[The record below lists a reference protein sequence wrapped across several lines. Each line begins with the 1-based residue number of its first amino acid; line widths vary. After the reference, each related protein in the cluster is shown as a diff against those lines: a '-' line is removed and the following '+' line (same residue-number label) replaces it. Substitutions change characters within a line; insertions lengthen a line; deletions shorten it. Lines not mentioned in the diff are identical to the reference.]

1 MGHGIFKG
9 SASILLQD
17 VPTARTMIRFSA
29 RDSVALERAYRLDR
43 DAIDMM
49 WWEEEG
55 YLLEEQML
63 LARGGSAA
71 TSPVKAEGLA
81 GAVAGMTAPST
92 TARAEQVAPAANVI
106 KAPDHAGPDNS
117 SAGGDTRGTP
127 PVSPLAG
134 PSGRSSAAERRQSQ
148 SWADFIGLPGRGSL
162 NQETEKP
169 EDIGTLVRGRRFEVD
184 LRSRL
189 MRPCYWPGRKHRIV
203 RGTWFLDKQGDFL
216 PLREI
221 VAERLET
228 AFVSR
233 VWDPS
238 KKMLTVQRDGRLA
251 ARVELGSFQGSVV
264 TFALFY
270 SGYDIYLVEDTSFAW
285 LKKKLSKSGGENRYA
300 LRRGYVE
307 PAADALQR
315 EADLEEE
322 KANEEADM
330 EPTPTALVLAVH
342 GIGQNV
348 SGANI
353 IQDAVELKQAIRKAE
368 EASLGAKKSAD
379 KNQPNHGSRKADPT
393 APKAPHAKDV
403 GGTDDPKRETPP
415 APKSRIEVLPVQ
427 WRKTLNLEIDGL
439 ASSLMPPGISSLR
452 HVLHSTA
459 VEVLFY
465 LTPVHRRAILDSVV
479 YSLNVVYS
487 KFMARNPEFDGHIS
501 LFAHSLGSVLC
512 WDVLCNQGGE
522 SVDPAGFG
530 LRGASSTIPP
540 PSLPPTGPPA
550 WAPISLDIGRLA
562 FDVDNFIVA
571 GSPLGCFLALRGV
584 NQATGLGLGTPA
596 SAALMHTNPANPG
609 SADGLPRCK
618 RMYNIYHPLDPVVYK
633 LEPLAYS
640 PDALAG
646 RKAALVELAGGGR
659 RLHIAA
665 EEFGDALVDNVSR
678 FGSSIAGYFS
688 SASGNKLV
696 RGDSSTTVTS
706 TTGVSPGEAA
716 DFTEGLGSGETGGV
730 GAGNKLEGPCESGA
744 GKGMGAGGDPREP
757 AGSNESNIS
766 RIVGHLPDLLG
777 RPTAADGRL
786 DFSLQ
791 EAYVQHEYVQ
801 ALSSHFSYWA
811 SADVGKFCYRVISGL
826 DPISGQLAT
835 GQNEKQRRGP

>member
-1 MGHGIFKG
+1 MGHGLFKG
-9 SASILLQD
+9 STATLLQD
-17 VPTARTMIRFSA
+17 VPTSRAMIRFSS

-63 LARGGSAA
+63 AARGGTAA

-81 GAVAGMTAPST
+81 SNVPETAAPST
-92 TARAEQVAPAANVI
+92 ADRVEQMAPAANPI
-106 KAPDHAGPDNS
+106 KMSHPANGLASGN
-117 SAGGDTRGTP
+117 TRGTP
-127 PVSPLAG
+127 PVSPLASS
-134 PSGRSSAAERRQSQ
+134 SGRSNAAERRRSQ
-148 SWADFIGLPGRGSL
+148 SWADFIGLPGRGTV
-162 NQETEKP
+162 NQEHEKS
-169 EDIGTLVRGRRFEVD
+169 EEIGTLVRGRRFEVD

-189 MRPCYWPGRKHRIV
+189 MRPCYWPGRMHRVV

-315 EADLEEE
+315 EADLQEE
-322 KANEEADM
+322 KTNEEADM

-348 SGANI
+348 SGADI
-353 IQDAVELKQAIRKAE
+353 IQDAVELKQAIRKVE
-368 EASLGAKKSAD
+368 EASPGGKKSAD
-379 KNQPNHGSRKADPT
+379 KNQPNPGSRKAG
-393 APKAPHAKDV
+393 APALNAPDTKAF
-403 GGTDDPKRETPP
+403 GGTHDPNSKRENPSV
-415 APKSRIEVLPVQ
+415 PKSRVEVLPVQ
-427 WRKTLNLEIDGL
+427 WRKTLNLDIDGL

-487 KFMARNPEFDGHIS
+487 KFMARNPEFDGQVS

-512 WDVLCNQGGE
+512 WDVLCNQGKE
-522 SVDPAGFG
+522 YVDRAGVGHRPA
-530 LRGASSTIPP
+530 S
-540 PSLPPTGPPA
+540 PSKLPPGPPA

-562 FDVDNFIVA
+562 FDVDNFIIA

-584 NQATGLGLGTPA
+584 NQASGLGLGTPA
-596 SAALMHTNPANPG
+596 SAALMHMNPANPG
-609 SADGLPRCK
+609 SPDGLPRCK

-640 PDALAG
+640 PEELAG

-688 SASGNKLV
+688 SSSGTKLV
-696 RGDSSTTVTS
+696 RAPASVTGASTTDVNS
-706 TTGVSPGEAA
+706 REAA
-716 DFTEGLGSGETGGV
+716 EFTEEPGNDWLGGMGV
-730 GAGNKLEGPCESGA
+730 GDTLVGHLEPGA
-744 GKGMGAGGDPREP
+744 GRVTGAGGDPCDP
-757 AGSNESNIS
+757 AGSNASNIS
-766 RIVGHLPDLLG
+766 RIVGYLPDMLG
-777 RPTAADGRL
+777 RPTTADGRL

-801 ALSSHFSYWA
+801 ALSSHFSYWV

-826 DPISGQLAT
+826 DPISGQRIT
-835 GQNEKQRRGP
+835 GQNEKLCRGA

>member
-1 MGHGIFKG
+1 
-9 SASILLQD
+9 
-17 VPTARTMIRFSA
+17 
-29 RDSVALERAYRLDR
+29 
-43 DAIDMM
+43 
-49 WWEEEG
+49 
-55 YLLEEQML
+55 
-63 LARGGSAA
+63 
-71 TSPVKAEGLA
+71 
-81 GAVAGMTAPST
+81 
-92 TARAEQVAPAANVI
+92 
-106 KAPDHAGPDNS
+106 
-117 SAGGDTRGTP
+117 
-127 PVSPLAG
+127 
-134 PSGRSSAAERRQSQ
+134 
-148 SWADFIGLPGRGSL
+148 
-162 NQETEKP
+162 
-169 EDIGTLVRGRRFEVD
+169 
-184 LRSRL
+184 
-189 MRPCYWPGRKHRIV
+189 
-203 RGTWFLDKQGDFL
+203 
-216 PLREI
+216 
-221 VAERLET
+221 
-228 AFVSR
+228 
-233 VWDPS
+233 
-238 KKMLTVQRDGRLA
+238 MLTVQRDGRLA

-270 SGYDIYLVEDTSFAW
+270 SGYDICLVEDTSFAW

-307 PAADALQR
+307 PCADALHR

-322 KANEEADM
+322 KANEEANL
-330 EPTPTALVLAVH
+330 EPTPAALVLAVH

-368 EASLGAKKSAD
+368 EASLGAKNSVE
-379 KNQPNHGSRKADPT
+379 KNNNPT
-393 APKAPHAKDV
+393 SSSGRAAPGVASKVPDAKDV
-403 GGTDDPKRETPP
+403 GSTDDRRESENPSTPR
-415 APKSRIEVLPVQ
+415 SRIEVLPVQ

-439 ASSLMPPGISSLR
+439 AASLMPPGISSLR

-465 LTPVHRRAILDSVV
+465 LTPMHRRAILDSVV
-479 YSLNVVYS
+479 YSLNVVYN
-487 KFMARNPEFDGHIS
+487 KFMARNPDFDGQIS

-512 WDVLCNQGGE
+512 WDVLCNQGSLSRE
-522 SVDPAGFG
+522 SVDLASLGH
-530 LRGASSTIPP
+530 RHASSTKSPA
-540 PSLPPTGPPA
+540 SLPSPGPPA
-550 WAPISLDIGRLA
+550 WAPGSLEIGRLA

-618 RMYNIYHPLDPVVYK
+618 RMYNVYHPLDPVVYK

-640 PDALAG
+640 PEALAG

-688 SASGNKLV
+688 SGSGNKPV
-696 RGDSSTTVTS
+696 RADASIAGASAARVVNSR
-706 TTGVSPGEAA
+706 EAA
-716 DFTEGLGSGETGGV
+716 DFTEQQGNDGTEGSEELDGDRQP
-730 GAGNKLEGPCESGA
+730 GAGRGPGADCE
-744 GKGMGAGGDPREP
+744 PREA
-757 AGSNESNIS
+757 AGSNASNIS
-766 RIVGHLPDLLG
+766 RIVGHLPELLG
-777 RPTAADGRL
+777 RPTTADGRL

-811 SADVGKFCYRVISGL
+811 SADVGKFCYRVICGL
-826 DPISGQLAT
+826 DPISGQRKP
-835 GQNEKQRRGP
+835 GENERRRRGA

>member
-1 MGHGIFKG
+1 MGHGLFKG
-9 SASILLQD
+9 SASTLLQD
-17 VPTARTMIRFSA
+17 VPTSRTMTRFSA

-55 YLLEEQML
+55 NLLEEQML

-71 TSPVKAEGLA
+71 TSPVKAEGL
-81 GAVAGMTAPST
+81 GSAVAGAAAPLTAARVKQGSPPAD
-92 TARAEQVAPAANVI
+92 TAGALAPEDSVGTSNRSMGRNT
-106 KAPDHAGPDNS
+106 K
-117 SAGGDTRGTP
+117 GTP

-134 PSGRSSAAERRQSQ
+134 PSGRSGAAERRQSQ
-148 SWADFIGLPGRGSL
+148 SWADFIGLPERGSL
-162 NQETEKP
+162 NHEIEKS
-169 EDIGTLVRGRRFEVD
+169 EEIGTLVRGRRFEVD

-189 MRPCYWPGRKHRIV
+189 MRPCYWPGRKHRVV

-216 PLREI
+216 PLREV

-353 IQDAVELKQAIRKAE
+353 IQDAAELKQAIRKAE
-368 EASLGAKKSAD
+368 EASLGAKKTSD
-379 KNQPNHGSRKADPT
+379 KTQANLGSTKASTAAHT
-393 APKAPHAKDV
+393 APDAKGV
-403 GGTDDPKRETPP
+403 GGPDDPKRANLPVP
-415 APKSRIEVLPVQ
+415 SKSRVEVLPVQ

-439 ASSLMPPGISSLR
+439 ASSLMPSGISSLR

-465 LTPVHRRAILDSVV
+465 LTPSHRRAILDSVV
-479 YSLNVVYS
+479 YSLNVVYN
-487 KFMARNPEFDGHIS
+487 KFMARNPEFDGQIS

-522 SVDPAGFG
+522 SVDPAGVG
-530 LRGASSTIPP
+530 SRRASSTAQS

-550 WAPISLDIGRLA
+550 WAPVSLDIGRLA

-584 NQATGLGLGTPA
+584 DQARGLGLGTPA

-618 RMYNIYHPLDPVVYK
+618 RMYNIFHPLDPVVYK
-633 LEPLAYS
+633 LEPLAY
-640 PDALAG
+640 PPEALAG
-646 RKAALVELAGGGR
+646 RKTALVELAGGGR

-688 SASGNKLV
+688 SA
-696 RGDSSTTVTS
+696 
-706 TTGVSPGEAA
+706 
-716 DFTEGLGSGETGGV
+716 
-730 GAGNKLEGPCESGA
+730 AGNKLDRGDASTAGGNSGEAVDFMEEPRSDRTGGSRAGTKPEGPCEPGPGIA
-744 GKGMGAGGDPREP
+744 TGAGGDSRQPI
-757 AGSNESNIS
+757 GSNASNIS

-777 RPTAADGRL
+777 RPTSADGRL

-801 ALSSHFSYWA
+801 ALSSHFSYWG
-811 SADVGKFCYRVISGL
+811 SADVGKFCCRVISGL
-826 DPISGQLAT
+826 DPISGQPAT
-835 GQNEKQRRGP
+835 GNRPK